1 MDIEALKK
9 LIGTP
14 RDSALLR
21 ISIAAALVGEDRTS
35 EAVEQLTEATRMD
48 SNYTAAWKQLGK
60 ARLSLDDP
68 EGARK
73 AWRSGI
79 EAARA
84 NGDKQAEKE
93 MAVFL
98 RRLDKKPS

>member
-21 ISIAAALVGEDRTS
+21 ISIATALLGEDCAC
-35 EAVEQLTEATRMD
+35 EAEEQLTEATRMD
-48 SNYTAAWKQLGK
+48 PNYTAAWKQLGK
-60 ARLSLDDP
+60 VRLSLDDP

-73 AWRSGI
+73 AWQSGI
-79 EAARA
+79 HAARA

-98 RRLDKKPS
+98 RRLDKQKS